1 MHSPTWNTHGRKLW
15 TSSQWVM
22 FSKCKS
28 IKDAFLRPN
37 DASPVTWKSYLCVYY
52 RPCWSSGCLTLEV
65 CVKSLPSPSLS
76 ASVRDPHLPE
86 TRRHRWHTHT
96 HTPSCPLSRRFITDV
111 CPLLP
116 SSRRHLL
123 LRAAGGGVKGWSFYN
138 AMRQQ
143 MGLSIMRCVCVCVW
157 FCSLLG
163 ENPDVFRVRS
173 RGESRD
179 SPRTKIRT
187 QLGEVASPSQG
198 RLIQLKPFNNCAGK
212 LDHSAHVQ
220 TPSES
225 LDQLTCSV
233 HSPTLFEV
241 GESASLQISASLK
254 LSDHHSQD
262 SAKLH

>member
-1 MHSPTWNTHGRKLW
+1 MLELWLFNTRSLREVASFSFIICFSERPSSP
-15 TSSQWVM
+15 
-22 FSKCKS
+22 
-28 IKDAFLRPN
+28 
-37 DASPVTWKSYLCVYY
+37 
-52 RPCWSSGCLTLEV
+52 
-65 CVKSLPSPSLS
+65 
-76 ASVRDPHLPE
+76 RDE
-86 TRRHRWHTHT
+86 EAQVAHTHT
-96 HTPSCPLSRRFITDV
+96 HTHPRARSLAASLRMSVLFSPR
-111 CPLLP
+111 
-116 SSRRHLL
+116 
-123 LRAAGGGVKGWSFYN
+123 RAATCFSEQLEEGWKVEVF
-138 AMRQQ
+138 
-143 MGLSIMRCVCVCVW
+143 IMSCDSRWGWALWGVCVCVW